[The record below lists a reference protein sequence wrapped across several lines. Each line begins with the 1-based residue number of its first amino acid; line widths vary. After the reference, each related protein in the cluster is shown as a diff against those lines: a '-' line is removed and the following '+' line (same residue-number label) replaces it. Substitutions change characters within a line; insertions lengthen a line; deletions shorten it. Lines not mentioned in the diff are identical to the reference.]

1 MFHLRIIDKNKD
13 YYDYL
18 AHQPDSDEGVTFDRR
33 GSIPL
38 RNEDFFNILSGHV
51 KHHKYYRRYWWF
63 WEEEPAKYNKFFA
76 VRAGVKLFLIGLKL
90 EVDESDFRNCI
101 LKSYKMELIK
111 TFEDFDYRGKILD
124 IVSVENIDILVTAI
138 NKKRLENVKLSELV
152 IKNMGLP
159 DEFYILK
166 NIGIPSIIPPEQIYY
181 GMETYL
187 FSLKNDQNCE
197 SKGLTDSEKIVNHGF
212 DKRTSFRNM

>member
-1 MFHLRIIDKNKD
+1 MRIIDKNKD

-18 AHQPDSDEGVTFDRR
+18 AHQPDSDDGVTFDRR

-38 RNEDFFNILSGHV
+38 RNEDFFNILSEHV

-101 LKSYKMELIK
+101 LKWNL
-111 TFEDFDYRGKILD
+111 
-124 IVSVENIDILVTAI
+124 
-138 NKKRLENVKLSELV
+138 
-152 IKNMGLP
+152 
-159 DEFYILK
+159 
-166 NIGIPSIIPPEQIYY
+166 
-181 GMETYL
+181 
-187 FSLKNDQNCE
+187 
-197 SKGLTDSEKIVNHGF
+197 
-212 DKRTSFRNM
+212 